1 MTLSEAQLRANRAN
15 AQKSTGPKT
24 PEGKSKSRLN
34 AFRHGITG
42 QVINLPPEEMQAYL
56 AFNKEQI
63 QAHAPANPIEKQLAQ
78 TIIDTQWRLNA
89 SRAHEL
95 SLFADHHEKSEGMF
109 QAERP
114 EIEAAF
120 TAMQV
125 LSSKMNELKL
135 ISLYEQRLNRTLQ
148 TTMKQLDHRQ
158 AERKEREQKEMHKAS
173 MIQKMMTMKGEAY
186 NPADDG
192 FVFSTKRF
200 EKFQSEETHFGEA
213 VIAARVGYNLEKFKA
228 AVGSTLPQH
237 TGSGPQH

>member
-1 MTLSEAQLRANRAN
+1 MAISESQLAANRTN
-15 AQKSTGPKT
+15 AQHSTGPRT
-24 PEGKSKSRLN
+24 PEGKSHSRLN
-34 AFRHGITG
+34 AFRHGITA

-95 SLFADHHEKSEGMF
+95 SLFADNHEKSAGMF

-120 TAMQV
+120 TAVQV

-148 TTMKQLDHRQ
+148 TTMKQLDERQ
-158 AERKEREQKEMHKAS
+158 AERRQREAMEMHDAS
-173 MIQKMMTMKGEAY
+173 RIAKLYKMRGEAY
-186 NPADDG
+186 NPADNG

-200 EKFQSEETHFGEA
+200 ETYQRREQDLRDVLIAERAGFNLKKFQ
-213 VIAARVGYNLEKFKA
+213 A
-228 AVGSTLPQH
+228 AVANR
-237 TGSGPQH
+237 

>member
-1 MTLSEAQLRANRAN
+1 MAVSESQLSANRAN
-15 AQKSTGPKT
+15 AQKSTGPRT
-24 PEGKSKSRLN
+24 EAGKNASRLN
-34 AFRHGITG
+34 AFRHGITA

-56 AFNKEQI
+56 HFNKEQI

-148 TTMKQLDHRQ
+148 TTFKQLHDMQ
-158 AERKEREQKEMHKAS
+158 AERKEREQKEMYQAAR
-173 MIQKMMTMKGEAY
+173 IQKMFEMQGLTY

-200 EKFQSEETHFGEA
+200 ERFQSRE
-213 VIAARVGYNLEKFKA
+213 
-228 AVGSTLPQH
+228 QH
-237 TGSGPQH
+237 QNPN